1 MLRQAENRV
10 KIEGILSE
18 IDINPGSFKKS
29 DGREMESIGGSI
41 IVKVTQKISGA
52 EKELMIPVHMFAAKL
67 TNAGKPNPAYES
79 IRRVANEFKSIASTG
94 NEDEADRVRITSAN
108 IRMNE
113 YYAADGHLVS
123 FPRINASFVTKIN
136 KADCKPEATFTTEF
150 AVANAMQEV
159 DRNGEETDRYK
170 INALLPQYGGK
181 VDVVPMFAESEGVIN
196 AVSTYWAVGDTVKAN
211 GRLDFSSKT
220 EVTYEEVDFG
230 EPVEKIRTV
239 NKSDLIITGGSQEPL
254 EGEFAFAKED
264 LDAALADRKARLEAQ
279 KDRDMSRT
287 AKKSAPPQ
295 NSNNGFADLGF

>member
-1 MLRQAENRV
+1 MLKQAENRV
-10 KIEGILSE
+10 KIEGVLSE
-18 IDINPGSFKKS
+18 IDINPTSFKKN
-29 DGREMESIGGSI
+29 GRDVEAIGGSI
-41 IVKVTQKISGA
+41 IVKVVQKISGE

-94 NEDEADRVRITSAN
+94 NEDEADRVRITGAS

-123 FPRINASFVTKIN
+123 FPRINASFVTKIS
-136 KADCKPEATFTTEF
+136 KVDCKPEATFVAEF
-150 AVANAMQEV
+150 AVANAMEEM
-159 DRNGEETDRYK
+159 DRNGEPTGRYK

-181 VDVVPMFAESEGVIN
+181 VDVVPMYAESDGVIN
-196 AVSTYWAVGDTVKAN
+196 AVSTYWASGDTVKAN

-220 EVTYEEVDFG
+220 EVVYEEVDFG
-230 EPVEKIRTV
+230 EPVEKVRTV

-254 EGEFAFAKED
+254 EGEFAFAKAD
-264 LDAALADRKARLEAQ
+264 LDEALAERKARLEAQ

-287 AKKSAPPQ
+287 AQKSAPPQ
-295 NSNNGFADLGF
+295 NANNGFKDLGF